1 MSKMR
6 QILPIF
12 LLYTLTSVLF
22 LALVSSIFYER
33 EKFFIADRD
42 AFAIRDFKHGLE
54 AKLARGGRLS
64 EGDFDAM
71 QAYAVDL
78 NSSDEIARDFEPKDD
93 APRVY
98 MEGSNRI
105 EQFNLTGKDGTEY
118 YVAIKTEALEGKLAA
133 LKLKILAASALVLA
147 LILLIAYFII
157 RLSLRP
163 LYEKI
168 EFLNGFIRDTTHEIK
183 TPLSVILMS
192 IELFETE
199 PKKYLGNIKA
209 GANTIN
215 ALFEDLTALSLNK
228 SGSGREVNLGELLQS
243 RIEYFCVSAEQKCI
257 NLRAD
262 LRPVAFCADEF
273 KLRKIIDNLL
283 GNAIKYCDEL
293 GCVEVSLSER
303 SLRIKNSGAGIAK
316 ENLPRIFDLYTRFD
330 ERNGGFGI
338 GLHIVKT
345 FCDELGF
352 KISCKSGGGLTEFRV
367 SFGGSAQI

>member
-42 AFAIRDFKHGLE
+42 AFAIRDFKYGLE
-54 AKLARGGRLS
+54 AKLARGGRLYV
-64 EGDFDAM
+64 GFFYAF
-71 QAYAVDL
+71 QAYAAFL
-78 NSSDEIARDFEPKDD
+78 NSSDEIVRDFEPKDD

-98 MEGSNRI
+98 MEGNSRI
-105 EQFNLTGKDGTEY
+105 EQFNLTAKDGTEY
-118 YVAIKTEALEGKLAA
+118 YIAIKTDALEGKLAA

-192 IELFETE
+192 IELFDTDA
-199 PKKYLGNIKA
+199 KKYLSNIKA

-243 RIEYFCVSAEQKCI
+243 RIEYFGVSAEQKRI

-303 SLRIKNSGAGIAK
+303 SLRIKNSGAGIAQQ
-316 ENLPRIFDLYTRFD
+316 NLPHIFELYTRFD

-338 GLHIVKT
+338 GLFIVKKY
-345 FCDELGF
+345 CDELGL
-352 KISCKSGGGLTEFRV
+352 KISCRSEPGETEFRLE
-367 SFGGSAQI
+367 F

>member
-22 LALVSSIFYER
+22 LALVSSVFYER

-54 AKLARGGRLS
+54 AKLARGGRLN

-71 QAYAVDL
+71 QAYAADL
-78 NSSDEIARDFEPKDD
+78 NSSDEIARDFEPRDD

-98 MEGSNRI
+98 MEGSGRI
-105 EQFNLTGKDGTEY
+105 EQFNLTAKDGTEY

-192 IELFETE
+192 IELFDTDA
-199 PKKYLGNIKA
+199 KKYLGNIKA

-215 ALFEDLTALSLNK
+215 ALFEDLTALNLNK

-243 RIEYFCVSAEQKCI
+243 RIEYFGVSAEQKRI

-262 LRPVAFCADEF
+262 LRPVVFCADEF

-303 SLRIKNSGAGIAK
+303 SLRIKNSGEGIAQQ
-316 ENLPRIFDLYTRFD
+316 NLPHIFELYTRFD
-330 ERNGGFGI
+330 QRNGGFGI
-338 GLHIVKT
+338 GLFIVKKY
-345 FCDELGF
+345 CDELGL
-352 KISCKSGGGLTEFRV
+352 KISCRSEPGETEFRLE
-367 SFGGSAQI
+367 F

>member
-1 MSKMR
+1 MR

-22 LALVSSIFYER
+22 LALVSSVFYER

-54 AKLARGGRLS
+54 AKLARGGRLKES
-64 EGDFDAM
+64 DFDAM
-71 QAYAVDL
+71 QAYAADL

-98 MEGSNRI
+98 MEGSGRI

-168 EFLNGFIRDTTHEIK
+168 EFLDGFIRDTTHEIK

-199 PKKYLGNIKA
+199 PKKYLGNIKT

-243 RIEYFCVSAEQKCI
+243 RTRYFGVAAEQKRI
-257 NLRAD
+257 SLSAD

-293 GCVEVSLSER
+293 GCVEVSLRER
-303 SLRIKNSGAGIAK
+303 SLRIKNSGAGIARQ
-316 ENLPRIFDLYTRFD
+316 NLPHIFELYTRFD

-338 GLHIVKT
+338 GLFIVKKY
-345 FCDELGF
+345 CDELGL
-352 KISCKSGGGLTEFRV
+352 KISCKSEPGETEFRLE
-367 SFGGSAQI
+367 F

>member
-22 LALVSSIFYER
+22 LALVSSVFYER

-54 AKLARGGRLS
+54 TKLARGGRLN

-71 QAYAVDL
+71 QAYAADL

-98 MEGSNRI
+98 MEGTGRI
-105 EQFNLTGKDGTEY
+105 EQFNLTAKDGTEY

-133 LKLKILAASALVLA
+133 LKLKILAASTLVLA

-168 EFLNGFIRDTTHEIK
+168 EFLDGFIRDTTHEIK

-199 PKKYLGNIKA
+199 PKKYLGNIKT

-215 ALFEDLTALSLNK
+215 ALFEDLTVLSLNK
-228 SGSGREVNLGELLQS
+228 SSSGREVNLGELLQS
-243 RIEYFCVSAEQKCI
+243 RIEYFGVSAEQKRI
-257 NLRAD
+257 GLSAD
-262 LRPVAFCADEF
+262 LRPVTFCADEF

-293 GCVEVSLSER
+293 GCVEVSLREH
-303 SLRIKNSGAGIAK
+303 SLRIKNSGAGIARQ
-316 ENLPRIFDLYTRFD
+316 NLPHIFELYTRFD

-338 GLHIVKT
+338 GLFIVKKY
-345 FCDELGF
+345 CDELGL
-352 KISCKSGGGLTEFRV
+352 KISCRSEPGETEFRLE
-367 SFGGSAQI
+367 F

>member
-22 LALVSSIFYER
+22 LALVSSVFYER

-54 AKLARGGRLS
+54 AKLARGGRLKES
-64 EGDFDAM
+64 DFDAM
-71 QAYAVDL
+71 QAYAADL

-98 MEGSNRI
+98 MEGSGRI

-168 EFLNGFIRDTTHEIK
+168 EFLDGFIRDTTHEIK

-199 PKKYLGNIKA
+199 PKKYLGNIKT

-243 RIEYFCVSAEQKCI
+243 RTRYFGVAAEQKRI
-257 NLRAD
+257 SLSAD

-293 GCVEVSLSER
+293 GCVEVSLRER
-303 SLRIKNSGAGIAK
+303 SLRIKNSGAGIARQ
-316 ENLPRIFDLYTRFD
+316 NLPHIFELYTRFD

-338 GLHIVKT
+338 GLFIVKKY
-345 FCDELGF
+345 CDELGL
-352 KISCKSGGGLTEFRV
+352 KISCKSEPGETEFRLE
-367 SFGGSAQI
+367 F

>member
-22 LALVSSIFYER
+22 LALVSSVFYER

-54 AKLARGGRLS
+54 TKLARGGRLN

-71 QAYAVDL
+71 QAYAADL

-98 MEGSNRI
+98 MEGTSRI
-105 EQFNLTGKDGTEY
+105 EQFNLTAKDGTEY

-168 EFLNGFIRDTTHEIK
+168 EFLDGFIRDTTHEIK

-192 IELFETE
+192 IELFDTDA
-199 PKKYLGNIKA
+199 KKYLGNIKA

-243 RIEYFCVSAEQKCI
+243 RIEYFGVSAEQKCI
-257 NLRAD
+257 SLSAD

-293 GCVEVSLSER
+293 GCVEVSLRER
-303 SLRIKNSGAGIAK
+303 SLRIKNSGAGIARQ
-316 ENLPRIFDLYTRFD
+316 NLPHIFELYTRFD

-338 GLHIVKT
+338 GLFIVKKY
-345 FCDELGF
+345 CDELGL
-352 KISCKSGGGLTEFRV
+352 KISCRSELGETEFRLE
-367 SFGGSAQI
+367 F

>member
-1 MSKMR
+1 MR

-54 AKLARGGRLS
+54 AKLARGGRLK

-71 QAYAVDL
+71 QAYAADL

-98 MEGSNRI
+98 MEGSSRI
-105 EQFNLTGKDGTEY
+105 EQFNLTAKDGTEY

-168 EFLNGFIRDTTHEIK
+168 EFLDGFIRDTTHEIK

-192 IELFETE
+192 IELFDTDA
-199 PKKYLGNIKA
+199 KKYLGNIKA

-228 SGSGREVNLGELLQS
+228 SGSGREVNLGELVQS
-243 RIEYFCVSAEQKCI
+243 RIKYFGVAAEQKRI
-257 NLRAD
+257 SLSTD
-262 LRPVAFCADEF
+262 LRPVAFCAEEF

-293 GCVEVSLSER
+293 GCVEVSLRER
-303 SLRIKNSGAGIAK
+303 SLRIKNSGAGIARQ
-316 ENLPRIFDLYTRFD
+316 NLPHIFELYTRFD
-330 ERNGGFGI
+330 QRNGGFGI
-338 GLHIVKT
+338 GLFIVKKY
-345 FCDELGF
+345 CDELGL
-352 KISCKSGGGLTEFRV
+352 KISCDSNEDWTEFEV
-367 SFGGSAQI
+367 KF

>member
-1 MSKMR
+1 MR

-22 LALVSSIFYER
+22 LALVSNVFYER

-54 AKLARGGRLS
+54 AKLARGGRLKES
-64 EGDFDAM
+64 DFDAM
-71 QAYAVDL
+71 QAYAADL
-78 NSSDEIARDFEPKDD
+78 NSSDEIARDFEPRDD

-118 YVAIKTEALEGKLAA
+118 YVAIKTDALEGKLAA
-133 LKLKILAASALVLA
+133 LKFKILAASALVLA

-192 IELFETE
+192 IELFDTDA
-199 PKKYLGNIKA
+199 KKYLGNIKA

-243 RIEYFCVSAEQKCI
+243 RIEYFGVSAEQKCI

-293 GCVEVSLSER
+293 GCVEVSLRER
-303 SLRIKNSGAGIAK
+303 SLCIKNSGAGIARQ
-316 ENLPRIFDLYTRFD
+316 NLPHIFELYTRFD
-330 ERNGGFGI
+330 QRNGGFGI
-338 GLHIVKT
+338 GLFIVKKY
-345 FCDELGF
+345 CDELGL
-352 KISCKSGGGLTEFRV
+352 KISCDSNEDWTEFEV
-367 SFGGSAQI
+367 KF

>member
-22 LALVSSIFYER
+22 LALVSSVFYER

-54 AKLARGGRLS
+54 AKLARGGRLKES
-64 EGDFDAM
+64 DFDAM
-71 QAYAVDL
+71 QAYAADL

-98 MEGSNRI
+98 MEGSGRI

-168 EFLNGFIRDTTHEIK
+168 EFLDGFIRDTTHEIK

-192 IELFETE
+192 IELFDTDA
-199 PKKYLGNIKA
+199 KKYLGNIKT

-228 SGSGREVNLGELLQS
+228 SGSGRKVNLSELLQS
-243 RIEYFCVSAEQKCI
+243 RIEYFGVSAEQKRI
-257 NLRAD
+257 SLSAD

-293 GCVEVSLSER
+293 GCVEVSLRER
-303 SLRIKNSGAGIAK
+303 SLRIKNSGAGIARQ
-316 ENLPRIFDLYTRFD
+316 NLPHIFELYTRFD

-338 GLHIVKT
+338 GLFIVKKY
-345 FCDELGF
+345 CDELGL
-352 KISCKSGGGLTEFRV
+352 KISCRSEPGETEFRLE
-367 SFGGSAQI
+367 F

>member
-22 LALVSSIFYER
+22 LALVSSVFYER

-54 AKLARGGRLS
+54 AKLARGGHLN

-71 QAYAVDL
+71 QAYAADL

-98 MEGSNRI
+98 MEGSGRI
-105 EQFNLTGKDGTEY
+105 EQFNLTARDGTEY

-192 IELFETE
+192 IELFDTE
-199 PKKYLGNIKA
+199 PKKYLGNIKT

-243 RIEYFCVSAEQKCI
+243 RIEYFGASAEQKCI
-257 NLRAD
+257 SLSVD

-303 SLRIKNSGAGIAK
+303 SLRIKNSGAGIVRQ
-316 ENLPRIFDLYTRFD
+316 NLPHIFELYTRFD

-338 GLHIVKT
+338 GLFIVKKY
-345 FCDELGF
+345 CDELGL
-352 KISCKSGGGLTEFRV
+352 KISCRSEPGETEFRLE
-367 SFGGSAQI
+367 F

>member
-54 AKLARGGRLS
+54 AKLARDGRLKES
-64 EGDFDAM
+64 DFDAM
-71 QAYAVDL
+71 QAYAADL
-78 NSSDEIARDFEPKDD
+78 NSSDEIARDFEPRDD

-98 MEGSNRI
+98 MEGSSRI
-105 EQFNLTGKDGTEY
+105 EQFNLTAKDGTEY

-168 EFLNGFIRDTTHEIK
+168 EFLNGFIRDTTHEIE

-192 IELFETE
+192 IELFDTDA
-199 PKKYLGNIKA
+199 KKYLGNIKA

-243 RIEYFCVSAEQKCI
+243 RIEYFGVSAEQKRI
-257 NLRAD
+257 SLSAN

-293 GCVEVSLSER
+293 GCVEVSLRER
-303 SLRIKNSGAGIAK
+303 SLRIKNSGAGIAQQ
-316 ENLPRIFDLYTRFD
+316 NLPHIFELYTRFD

-338 GLHIVKT
+338 GLFIVKKY
-345 FCDELGF
+345 CDELGL
-352 KISCKSGGGLTEFRV
+352 KISCRSEPGETEFWLE
-367 SFGGSAQI
+367 F

>member
-54 AKLARGGRLS
+54 TKLARGGRLN

-71 QAYAVDL
+71 QAYAADL

-98 MEGSNRI
+98 MEGSGRI
-105 EQFNLTGKDGTEY
+105 EQFNLTAKDGTEY
-118 YVAIKTEALEGKLAA
+118 YVAIKTDALEGKLAA

-168 EFLNGFIRDTTHEIK
+168 EFLDGFIRDTTHEIK

-192 IELFETE
+192 IELFDTDA
-199 PKKYLGNIKA
+199 KKYLGNIKA

-243 RIEYFCVSAEQKCI
+243 RIEYFGVSAEQKCI
-257 NLRAD
+257 SLSAD

-283 GNAIKYCDEL
+283 DNAIKYCNEL
-293 GCVEVSLSER
+293 GCVDVSLSER
-303 SLRIKNSGAGIAK
+303 SLRIKNSGAGIARQ
-316 ENLPRIFDLYTRFD
+316 NLPHIFELYTRFD
-330 ERNGGFGI
+330 QRNGGFGI
-338 GLHIVKT
+338 GLFIVKKY
-345 FCDELGF
+345 CDELGL
-352 KISCKSGGGLTEFRV
+352 KISCRSEPGETEFRLE
-367 SFGGSAQI
+367 F

>member
-54 AKLARGGRLS
+54 AKLARGGRLN

-71 QAYAVDL
+71 QAYAADL

-147 LILLIAYFII
+147 LILLIAY
-157 RLSLRP
+157 LS
-163 LYEKI
+163 
-168 EFLNGFIRDTTHEIK
+168 
-183 TPLSVILMS
+183 
-192 IELFETE
+192 
-199 PKKYLGNIKA
+199 
-209 GANTIN
+209 
-215 ALFEDLTALSLNK
+215 
-228 SGSGREVNLGELLQS
+228 
-243 RIEYFCVSAEQKCI
+243 SAFRYARFTK
-257 NLRAD
+257 
-262 LRPVAFCADEF
+262 
-273 KLRKIIDNLL
+273 
-283 GNAIKYCDEL
+283 
-293 GCVEVSLSER
+293 R
-303 SLRIKNSGAGIAK
+303 S
-316 ENLPRIFDLYTRFD
+316 
-330 ERNGGFGI
+330 
-338 GLHIVKT
+338 
-345 FCDELGF
+345 
-352 KISCKSGGGLTEFRV
+352 
-367 SFGGSAQI
+367 SF

>member
-6 QILPIF
+6 QVLPIF

-22 LALVSSIFYER
+22 LALVSSVFYER

-54 AKLARGGRLS
+54 AKLARGGRLNES
-64 EGDFDAM
+64 DFDAM
-71 QAYAVDL
+71 QAYAADL
-78 NSSDEIARDFEPKDD
+78 NSSDEIARDFEPKDG

-98 MEGSNRI
+98 MEGTSRI
-105 EQFNLTGKDGTEY
+105 EQFNLTAKDGTEY

-168 EFLNGFIRDTTHEIK
+168 EFLDGFIRDTTHEIK

-192 IELFETE
+192 IELFDTE

-243 RIEYFCVSAEQKCI
+243 RIEYFGVSAEQKCI
-257 NLRAD
+257 SLSAD

-293 GCVEVSLSER
+293 GCVEVSLREH
-303 SLRIKNSGAGIAK
+303 SLRIKNSGAGIARQ
-316 ENLPRIFDLYTRFD
+316 NLPHIFELYTRFD
-330 ERNGGFGI
+330 QRNGGFGI
-338 GLHIVKT
+338 GLFIAKKY
-345 FCDELGF
+345 CDELGL
-352 KISCKSGGGLTEFRV
+352 KISCDSNEDWTEFEV
-367 SFGGSAQI
+367 KF

>member
-54 AKLARGGRLS
+54 AKLARGGRLKES
-64 EGDFDAM
+64 DFDAM
-71 QAYAVDL
+71 QVYAADL

-199 PKKYLGNIKA
+199 PKKYLGNIKT

-243 RIEYFCVSAEQKCI
+243 RIRYFGISAEQKCI
-257 NLRAD
+257 SLNAD

-293 GCVEVSLSER
+293 GCVEVSLREH
-303 SLRIKNSGAGIAK
+303 SLRIKNSGAGIAQQ
-316 ENLPRIFDLYTRFD
+316 NLPHIFELYTRFD

-338 GLHIVKT
+338 GLFIVKKY
-345 FCDELGF
+345 CDELGL
-352 KISCKSGGGLTEFRV
+352 KISCRSKPGETEFRLE
-367 SFGGSAQI
+367 F

>member
-22 LALVSSIFYER
+22 LALVSSVFYER

-54 AKLARGGRLS
+54 AKLARGRRLNES
-64 EGDFDAM
+64 DFDAM
-71 QAYAVDL
+71 QAYAADL
-78 NSSDEIARDFEPKDD
+78 NSSNEIARDFEPKDD

-98 MEGSNRI
+98 MEGTSRI
-105 EQFNLTGKDGTEY
+105 EQFNLTAKDGTEY

-133 LKLKILAASALVLA
+133 LKLKILAVSA

-168 EFLNGFIRDTTHEIK
+168 EFLDGFIRDTTHEIK
-183 TPLSVILMS
+183 TPLIVILMS
-192 IELFETE
+192 IELFDTDA
-199 PKKYLGNIKA
+199 KKYLSNIKA

-243 RIEYFCVSAEQKCI
+243 RIEYFGVSAEQKHI

-293 GCVEVSLSER
+293 GCVEVSLRER
-303 SLRIKNSGAGIAK
+303 SLRIKNSGAGIAQQ
-316 ENLPRIFDLYTRFD
+316 NLPHIFELYTRFD

-338 GLHIVKT
+338 GLFIVKKY
-345 FCDELGF
+345 CDELGL
-352 KISCKSGGGLTEFRV
+352 KISCRSEPGETEFRLE
-367 SFGGSAQI
+367 F

>member
-54 AKLARGGRLS
+54 AKLARGGRLK

-71 QAYAVDL
+71 QAYAADL

-98 MEGSNRI
+98 MEGSSRI
-105 EQFNLTGKDGTEY
+105 EQFNLTAKDGTEY

-133 LKLKILAASALVLA
+133 LKLKILAVSALVLA

-168 EFLNGFIRDTTHEIK
+168 EFLDGFIRDTTHEIK

-192 IELFETE
+192 IELFDTDA
-199 PKKYLGNIKA
+199 KKYLGNIKT

-243 RIEYFCVSAEQKCI
+243 RIEYFGVSAEQKCI

-262 LRPVAFCADEF
+262 LRPVAFCADGF

-303 SLRIKNSGAGIAK
+303 SLRIKNSGAGIARQ
-316 ENLPRIFDLYTRFD
+316 NLPHIFELYTRFD

-338 GLHIVKT
+338 GLFIVKKY
-345 FCDELGF
+345 CDELGL
-352 KISCKSGGGLTEFRV
+352 KISCRSEPGETEFRLE
-367 SFGGSAQI
+367 F

>member
-22 LALVSSIFYER
+22 LALVSNVFYER

-54 AKLARGGRLS
+54 AKLARGGRLKES
-64 EGDFDAM
+64 DFDAM
-71 QAYAVDL
+71 QAYAADL

-98 MEGSNRI
+98 MEGTSRI

-118 YVAIKTEALEGKLAA
+118 YVAIKTDALEGKLAA

-168 EFLNGFIRDTTHEIK
+168 EFLDGFIRDTTHEIK

-192 IELFETE
+192 IELFDTDA
-199 PKKYLGNIKA
+199 KKYLGNIKA

-228 SGSGREVNLGELLQS
+228 SSSGRDVNLGELLQS
-243 RIEYFCVSAEQKCI
+243 RIEYFGVSAEQKCI
-257 NLRAD
+257 SLSAD

-293 GCVEVSLSER
+293 GCVEVSLRER
-303 SLRIKNSGAGIAK
+303 SLRIKNSGAGIARK
-316 ENLPRIFDLYTRFD
+316 NLPHIFELYTRFD
-330 ERNGGFGI
+330 QRNGGFGI
-338 GLHIVKT
+338 GLFIVKKY
-345 FCDELGF
+345 CDELGL
-352 KISCKSGGGLTEFRV
+352 KISCRSEPGETEFRLE
-367 SFGGSAQI
+367 F

>member
-22 LALVSSIFYER
+22 LALVSSVFYER

-54 AKLARGGRLS
+54 AKLARGGRLN

-71 QAYAVDL
+71 QAYAADL

-98 MEGSNRI
+98 MEGASRI

-118 YVAIKTEALEGKLAA
+118 YVAIKTEALGGKLAA

-192 IELFETE
+192 IELFDTE

-243 RIEYFCVSAEQKCI
+243 RIEYFGVSAEQKCI

-293 GCVEVSLSER
+293 GCVEVSLRER
-303 SLRIKNSGAGIAK
+303 SLRIKNSGAGIARQ
-316 ENLPRIFDLYTRFD
+316 NLPHIFELYTRFD

-338 GLHIVKT
+338 GLFIVKKY
-345 FCDELGF
+345 CDEIGL
-352 KISCKSGGGLTEFRV
+352 KISCRSEPGETEFWLE
-367 SFGGSAQI
+367 F

>member
-1 MSKMR
+1 
-6 QILPIF
+6 
-12 LLYTLTSVLF
+12 
-22 LALVSSIFYER
+22 
-33 EKFFIADRD
+33 
-42 AFAIRDFKHGLE
+42 
-54 AKLARGGRLS
+54 
-64 EGDFDAM
+64 M
-71 QAYAVDL
+71 QAYAADL

-98 MEGSNRI
+98 MEGVSRI
-105 EQFNLTGKDGTEY
+105 EQFNLTAKDGTEY

-168 EFLNGFIRDTTHEIK
+168 EFLDGFIRDTTHEIK

-192 IELFETE
+192 IELFDTDA
-199 PKKYLGNIKA
+199 KKYLGNIKA

-243 RIEYFCVSAEQKCI
+243 RIEYFGVSAEQKCI
-257 NLRAD
+257 SLSAD
-262 LRPVAFCADEF
+262 LRPVVFCADEF

-293 GCVEVSLSER
+293 GCVEVSLRER
-303 SLRIKNSGAGIAK
+303 SLSIKNSGAGIAQQ
-316 ENLPRIFDLYTRFD
+316 NLPHIFELYTRFD
-330 ERNGGFGI
+330 QRNGGFGI
-338 GLHIVKT
+338 GLFIVKKY
-345 FCDELGF
+345 CDELGL
-352 KISCKSGGGLTEFRV
+352 KISYRSEPGETEFRLE
-367 SFGGSAQI
+367 F

>member
-12 LLYTLTSVLF
+12 LLYTLTSVSF

-54 AKLARGGRLS
+54 AKLARGGRLKES
-64 EGDFDAM
+64 DFDAM
-71 QAYAVDL
+71 QAYAADL
-78 NSSDEIARDFEPKDD
+78 NSSDEIARDFEPRDD

-98 MEGSNRI
+98 MEGTSRI

-118 YVAIKTEALEGKLAA
+118 YIAIKTEALEGKLAA

-168 EFLNGFIRDTTHEIK
+168 EFLDGFIRDTTHEIK

-192 IELFETE
+192 IELFDTDA
-199 PKKYLGNIKA
+199 KKYLGNIKA

-243 RIEYFCVSAEQKCI
+243 RIKYFGVSAEQKRI
-257 NLRAD
+257 SLSAD

-283 GNAIKYCDEL
+283 GNAIKYSDEL
-293 GCVEVSLSER
+293 DCVEVSLRER
-303 SLRIKNSGAGIAK
+303 SLRIKNSGAGIARQ
-316 ENLPRIFDLYTRFD
+316 NLPHIFELYTRFD

-338 GLHIVKT
+338 GLFIVKKY
-345 FCDELGF
+345 CDELGL
-352 KISCKSGGGLTEFRV
+352 KISCRSEPGETEFRLE
-367 SFGGSAQI
+367 F

>member
-22 LALVSSIFYER
+22 LALVSSVFYER

-54 AKLARGGRLS
+54 AKLARGGRLN
-64 EGDFDAM
+64 EGDFDTM
-71 QAYAVDL
+71 QAYAADL
-78 NSSDEIARDFEPKDD
+78 NSSDEIARDFEPRDD

-98 MEGSNRI
+98 MEGSSRI

-168 EFLNGFIRDTTHEIK
+168 EFLDGFIRDTTHEIK

-192 IELFETE
+192 IELFDTDA
-199 PKKYLGNIKA
+199 KKYLGNIKA

-215 ALFEDLTALSLNK
+215 ALFEDLTALNLNK

-243 RIEYFCVSAEQKCI
+243 RIEYFGVSAEQKRI
-257 NLRAD
+257 SLSAD

-303 SLRIKNSGAGIAK
+303 SLRIKNSGAGIAQQ
-316 ENLPRIFDLYTRFD
+316 NLPHIFELYTRFD

-338 GLHIVKT
+338 GLFIVKKY
-345 FCDELGF
+345 CDELGL
-352 KISCKSGGGLTEFRV
+352 KISCDSNEDWTEFEV
-367 SFGGSAQI
+367 KF

>member
-22 LALVSSIFYER
+22 LALVSSVFYER

-54 AKLARGGRLS
+54 AKLARGRRLNES
-64 EGDFDAM
+64 DFDAM
-71 QAYAVDL
+71 QAYAADL
-78 NSSDEIARDFEPKDD
+78 NSSNEIARDFEPKDD

-98 MEGSNRI
+98 MEGTSRI
-105 EQFNLTGKDGTEY
+105 EQFNLTAKDGTEY

-133 LKLKILAASALVLA
+133 LKLKILAVSA

-168 EFLNGFIRDTTHEIK
+168 EFLDGFIRDTTHEIK
-183 TPLSVILMS
+183 TPLIVILMS
-192 IELFETE
+192 IELFDTDA
-199 PKKYLGNIKA
+199 KKYLSNIKA

-243 RIEYFCVSAEQKCI
+243 RIEYFGVSAEQKHI

-293 GCVEVSLSER
+293 GCVEVSLRER
-303 SLRIKNSGAGIAK
+303 SLRIKNSGAGIAQQ
-316 ENLPRIFDLYTRFD
+316 NLPHIFELYTRFD

-338 GLHIVKT
+338 GLFIVKKY
-345 FCDELGF
+345 CDELGL
-352 KISCKSGGGLTEFRV
+352 KISCRSKPGETEFRLE
-367 SFGGSAQI
+367 F

>member
-22 LALVSSIFYER
+22 LALVSSVFYER

-54 AKLARGGRLS
+54 AKLARGGRLK

-78 NSSDEIARDFEPKDD
+78 NSSDEIARDFEPRDD

-98 MEGSNRI
+98 MEGASRI
-105 EQFNLTGKDGTEY
+105 EQFNLTAKDGTEY
-118 YVAIKTEALEGKLAA
+118 YVAIKTETLEGKLAA

-192 IELFETE
+192 IELFDTDA
-199 PKKYLGNIKA
+199 KKYLGNIKA

-215 ALFEDLTALSLNK
+215 TLFEDLTALSLNK

-243 RIEYFCVSAEQKCI
+243 RIEYFGVSAEQKCI
-257 NLRAD
+257 SLSAD

-293 GCVEVSLSER
+293 GCVEVSLRER
-303 SLRIKNSGAGIAK
+303 SLRIKNSGAGIARQ
-316 ENLPRIFDLYTRFD
+316 NLPHIFELYTRFD

-338 GLHIVKT
+338 GLFIVKKY
-345 FCDELGF
+345 CDELGL
-352 KISCKSGGGLTEFRV
+352 KISCRSEPGETGFRLEF
-367 SFGGSAQI
+367 

>member
-54 AKLARGGRLS
+54 AKLARDGRLKES
-64 EGDFDAM
+64 DFDAM
-71 QAYAVDL
+71 QAYAADL
-78 NSSDEIARDFEPKDD
+78 NSSDEIARDFEPRDD

-98 MEGSNRI
+98 MEGSSRI
-105 EQFNLTGKDGTEY
+105 EQFNLTAKDGTEY

-168 EFLNGFIRDTTHEIK
+168 EFLNGFIRDTTHEIE

-192 IELFETE
+192 IELFDTDA
-199 PKKYLGNIKA
+199 KKYLGNIKA

-215 ALFEDLTALSLNK
+215 ALFEDLTALNLNK

-243 RIEYFCVSAEQKCI
+243 RIEYFGVSAEQKRI

-293 GCVEVSLSER
+293 GCVEVSLRER
-303 SLRIKNSGAGIAK
+303 SLRIKNSGAGIAQQ
-316 ENLPRIFDLYTRFD
+316 NLPHIFELYTRFD

-338 GLHIVKT
+338 GLFIVKKY
-345 FCDELGF
+345 CDELGL
-352 KISCKSGGGLTEFRV
+352 KISCRSEPGETEFWLE
-367 SFGGSAQI
+367 F

>member
-54 AKLARGGRLS
+54 AKLARDGRLKES
-64 EGDFDAM
+64 DFDAM
-71 QAYAVDL
+71 QAYAADL
-78 NSSDEIARDFEPKDD
+78 NSSDEIARDFEPRDD

-98 MEGSNRI
+98 MEGSSRI
-105 EQFNLTGKDGTEY
+105 EQFNLTAKDGTEY

-168 EFLNGFIRDTTHEIK
+168 EFLNGFIRDTTHEIE

-192 IELFETE
+192 IELFDTDA
-199 PKKYLGNIKA
+199 KKYLGNIKA

-215 ALFEDLTALSLNK
+215 ALFEDLTALNLNK

-243 RIEYFCVSAEQKCI
+243 RIEYFGVSAEQKRI
-257 NLRAD
+257 SLSAN

-293 GCVEVSLSER
+293 GCVEVSLRER
-303 SLRIKNSGAGIAK
+303 SLRIKNSGAGIAQQ
-316 ENLPRIFDLYTRFD
+316 NLPHIFELYTRFD

-338 GLHIVKT
+338 GLFIVKKY
-345 FCDELGF
+345 CDELGL
-352 KISCKSGGGLTEFRV
+352 KISCRSEPGETEFWLE
-367 SFGGSAQI
+367 F